1 MKLAILCKDC
11 GDVDIINNVPDMTND
26 EDIEEYLSV
35 ELNYDVDNIYWI
47 KFTGMFNELT
57 PEDFG

>member
-11 GDVDIINNVPDMTND
+11 GDVDIISNVPNMTND
-26 EDIEEYLSV
+26 EDIEEYLSA

-47 KFTGMFNELT
+47 EFTGRFNELT

>member
-11 GDVDIINNVPDMTND
+11 GDVDIISNVPDMKRED
-26 EDIEEYLSV
+26 DIEEYLSC
-35 ELNYDVDNIYWI
+35 ELGYDPCNIYWI
-47 KFTGMFNELT
+47 DFTGRFNELT

>member
-47 KFTGMFNELT
+47 EFAGRFNELT

>member
-47 KFTGMFNELT
+47 EFTGMFHELT